1 MGTSDDAA
9 LSGARGRPA
18 MTGTSP
24 PVDRF
29 SLRRWS
35 QRKLAASRGLSAPEP
50 ASGSP
55 SPAVAGGPASAPAT
69 TAPQGA
75 GAAAPA
81 AVELP
86 AIDSLSL
93 ASDFTPFLKP
103 EVDESLRRQALKK
116 LFGQPAFNVMDGLDV
131 YIDDYGKPDPIAP
144 EMVRQLVQ
152 ARYLFD
158 PPKTRV
164 NAQGAVE
171 DVPPEDADDAPH
183 VEHADPADS
192 AAEASLA
199 EGLEAARAPRAAPE
213 VPEPRVP
220 VPPPSGEPTS

>member
-1 MGTSDDAA
+1 MSAPAA
-9 LSGARGRPA
+9 APV
-18 MTGTSP
+18 SP
-24 PVDRF
+24 PT
-29 SLRRWS
+29 
-35 QRKLAASRGLSAPEP
+35 AAA
-50 ASGSP
+50 A
-55 SPAVAGGPASAPAT
+55 GPAAAPAT
-69 TAPQGA
+69 TAPEGA

-86 AIDSLSL
+86 PIDSLSL

-103 EVDESLRRQALKK
+103 GVDDSLRRQALKK

-131 YIDDYGKPDPIAP
+131 YIDDYGQPDPIAP
-144 EMVRQLVQ
+144 EVVRQLVQ
-152 ARYLFD
+152 GRYLFD

-171 DVPPEDADDAPH
+171 DVPPEGSDDAPH
-183 VEHADPADS
+183 AGHADPADP

-199 EGLEAARAPRAAPE
+199 EGLEEAPAPRPAPE
-213 VPEPRVP
+213 EHEPRVP

>member
-1 MGTSDDAA
+1 
-9 LSGARGRPA
+9 
-18 MTGTSP
+18 MTGSAP
-24 PVDRF
+24 PDDRF

-35 QRKLAASRGLSAPEP
+35 QRKLAASR
-50 ASGSP
+50 
-55 SPAVAGGPASAPAT
+55 AVSAPAA
-69 TAPQGA
+69 APASPPPAATGVPAAAPASTVSPGA

-81 AVELP
+81 AAPLP
-86 AIDSLSL
+86 PIDSLSL

-103 EVDESLRRQALKK
+103 GVDDSLRSQALKK

-144 EMVRQLVQ
+144 EVVRQLVQ

-171 DVPPEDADDAPH
+171 DVPPEDADDAPRP
-183 VEHADPADS
+183 EAAAPA
-192 AAEASLA
+192 ATASLPA
-199 EGLEAARAPRAAPE
+199 GGVDDVAPGTAPAAPE
-213 VPEPRVP
+213 AGVPA
-220 VPPPSGEPTS
+220 PPPAAEPPLKPKVPQ